1 MRKKANQPQM
11 NADKRRLKAMNLSF
25 VLSMF
30 IGVHRRPICIMSRAA
45 LALFVASALS
55 TSLMERAQ
63 AQSPAQ
69 GTAVTAPAPVVHATL
84 NQLMRGTF
92 YPASNVFFAAQD
104 LNPADVPRAKDPNMA
119 TDPLTSIFGKWEAVE
134 NSALAISELAD
145 LLMRPGQKCSNGL
158 DVPLKNADWARL
170 VQGLRDAGM
179 AAYAAA
185 KEKDQDK
192 IIDAAG
198 VMTTACANCHVK
210 YREKKLADR
219 CK

>member
-1 MRKKANQPQM
+1 MRLSAAFVREQGILRMENIRM
-11 NADKRRLKAMNLSF
+11 N
-25 VLSMF
+25 
-30 IGVHRRPICIMSRAA
+30 RAVWA
-45 LALFVASALS
+45 LLVASAMS
-55 TSLMERAQ
+55 TSVMEPAQ
-63 AQSPAQ
+63 AQ
-69 GTAVTAPAPVVHATL
+69 APAPVVHATL

-119 TDPLTSIFGKWEAVE
+119 TDPLTTVFGKWEAVD
-134 NSALAISELAD
+134 NSALVIADLAD

-158 DVPLKNADWARL
+158 DVPVGNADWARF
-170 VQGLRDAGM
+170 VQGLREAAM

-185 KEKDQDK
+185 QTRNQDK

-198 VMTTACANCHVK
+198 VMSTACANCHVK

>member
-1 MRKKANQPQM
+1 MT
-11 NADKRRLKAMNLSF
+11 
-25 VLSMF
+25 
-30 IGVHRRPICIMSRAA
+30 RAVWA
-45 LALFVASALS
+45 LLVASAIY
-55 TSLMERAQ
+55 TSLIEGAQ
-63 AQSPAQ
+63 GQSPTRGA
-69 GTAVTAPAPVVHATL
+69 TVTVPAPVVHATL

-119 TDPLTSIFGKWEAVE
+119 TDPLTSVFGKWEAVE

-185 KEKDQDK
+185 QTRDQDK

>member
-1 MRKKANQPQM
+1 
-11 NADKRRLKAMNLSF
+11 
-25 VLSMF
+25 
-30 IGVHRRPICIMSRAA
+30 MSRAL
-45 LALFVASALS
+45 LALLVGCAVATFLID
-55 TSLMERAQ
+55 RVQAQ
-63 AQSPAQ
+63 APAQ
-69 GTAVTAPAPVVHATL
+69 GAAVTAPAPVVQVNL

-92 YPASNVFFAAQD
+92 YPTSNVFFAAQD

-119 TDPLTSIFGKWEAVE
+119 TDPLTTVFGKWEAVE

-179 AAYAAA
+179 VAYAAA
-185 KEKDQDK
+185 RTKDQDK

-198 VMTTACANCHVK
+198 VMSTACANCHVK
-210 YREKKLADR
+210 YRERKLADR

>member
-1 MRKKANQPQM
+1 
-11 NADKRRLKAMNLSF
+11 
-25 VLSMF
+25 
-30 IGVHRRPICIMSRAA
+30 
-45 LALFVASALS
+45 
-55 TSLMERAQ
+55 MEPAQ

-69 GTAVTAPAPVVHATL
+69 GAAVPAPPPAVRATL
-84 NQLMRGTF
+84 NQLMRGAF

-119 TDPLTSIFGKWEAVE
+119 TDPLTSVFGKWEAVE

-158 DVPLKNADWARL
+158 DVPLQNADWARL

-179 AAYAAA
+179 AAWAAA
-185 KEKDQDK
+185 KTRDQDK

-198 VMTTACANCHVK
+198 VMTVACANCHVK
-210 YREKKLADR
+210 YREKRPADR
-219 CK
+219 CR

>member
-1 MRKKANQPQM
+1 
-11 NADKRRLKAMNLSF
+11 
-25 VLSMF
+25 
-30 IGVHRRPICIMSRAA
+30 
-45 LALFVASALS
+45 
-55 TSLMERAQ
+55 MEPAQ
-63 AQSPAQ
+63 AQ
-69 GTAVTAPAPVVHATL
+69 APAPVVHATL

-119 TDPLTSIFGKWEAVE
+119 TDPLTAVFGKWEAVD
-134 NSALAISELAD
+134 NSALVIADLAD

-158 DVPLKNADWARL
+158 DVPVGNADWARF
-170 VQGLRDAGM
+170 VQGLREAAM

-185 KEKDQDK
+185 QTRNQDK

-198 VMTTACANCHVK
+198 VMSTACANCHVK

>member
-1 MRKKANQPQM
+1 MT
-11 NADKRRLKAMNLSF
+11 
-25 VLSMF
+25 
-30 IGVHRRPICIMSRAA
+30 RAV
-45 LALFVASALS
+45 LALLVGTSIS

-63 AQSPAQ
+63 AQSSAQ
-69 GTAVTAPAPVVHATL
+69 GAAVTPPAPVVHATL

-92 YPASNVFFAAQD
+92 YPAANVFFAAQD

-119 TDPLTSIFGKWEAVE
+119 TDPLTSVFGKWEAVE

-158 DVPLKNADWARL
+158 DVPLKNADWAKF

-185 KEKDQDK
+185 RTKDQDK

-219 CK
+219 CR

>member
-1 MRKKANQPQM
+1 M
-11 NADKRRLKAMNLSF
+11 
-25 VLSMF
+25 
-30 IGVHRRPICIMSRAA
+30 IRAL
-45 LALFVASALS
+45 LALLVA
-55 TSLMERAQ
+55 TSLMEPAQ
-63 AQSPAQ
+63 AQ
-69 GTAVTAPAPVVHATL
+69 APAPPVRATL

-92 YPASNVFFAAQD
+92 YPTSNVFFAAQD

-119 TDPLTSIFGKWEAVE
+119 TDLLTSIFGKWEAVE

-179 AAYAAA
+179 TAYAAA
-185 KEKDQDK
+185 QTRNEDK

-198 VMTTACANCHVK
+198 VMTTACANCHLK
-210 YREKKLADR
+210 YRERKLADR